1 MSNYSNYKDI
11 NPFDLSIFAADIVFG
26 LAWGDEGKGKVTSY
40 LAKSFNY
47 DFVCRW
53 AGGPNAGHTVY
64 LDGNKYKT
72 HLIPSGIFHGIPS
85 VIGPGCVLN
94 PTKFWQEIAYLK
106 DNGFDTS
113 LIKVFPNTHIIT
125 DKHINMD
132 KKNLSESL
140 GTTSNGIAYSYADK
154 AARVGVTAKDV
165 LPEEM
170 IWTEPLYGQI
180 LCEGAQGMW
189 LDLDWGNYPY
199 VTSSTTLPHG
209 ACSLGIPMKKVRD
222 IWGVVKIYDTRS
234 GEDPKF
240 PEELFLD
247 QDLKDLASLGEE
259 YGVTTGRARKVNWLN
274 LNYLINA
281 IKITGTTKIVINKC
295 DILEK
300 LGVF

>member
-1 MSNYSNYKDI
+1 
-11 NPFDLSIFAADIVFG
+11 
-26 LAWGDEGKGKVTSY
+26 
-40 LAKSFNY
+40 
-47 DFVCRW
+47 
-53 AGGPNAGHTVY
+53 
-64 LDGNKYKT
+64 
-72 HLIPSGIFHGIPS
+72 
-85 VIGPGCVLN
+85 
-94 PTKFWQEIAYLK
+94 
-106 DNGFDTS
+106 
-113 LIKVFPNTHIIT
+113 
-125 DKHINMD
+125 
-132 KKNLSESL
+132 
-140 GTTSNGIAYSYADK
+140 
-154 AARVGVTAKDV
+154 
-165 LPEEM
+165 M

-300 LGVF
+300 LGVFKLIWNDQLLSFGSLSELKSFIIEIFSIHSIWQKDVYFSGHPEIIEEKNV